1 MRIRWKAKH
10 GLTLKWDFKRPKV
23 VFGSS
28 LFEQTR
34 FLEKKKR
41 KWGEK
46 LGFARRSGFDW
57 DCFPFLPPKGSSN
70 LQEEI

>member
-1 MRIRWKAKH
+1 MRIGWKAKH

-28 LFEQTR
+28 FYEQTR
-34 FLEKKKR
+34 FEGR
-41 KWGEK
+41 RGEK
-46 LGFARRSGFDW
+46 GGERLGFARRRWFWLGLL
-57 DCFPFLPPKGSSN
+57 PFLPPKGSSN